1 LAKRKLLREIAAR
14 VYGEKYA
21 DKFWKRIEII
31 GDIAV
36 IRRPFGVTVEEL
48 QPLAEELLRRL
59 PYVRSVWTTWSPVEG
74 DYRLR
79 EFVYLAGEE
88 RSETLYR
95 EHGCVFRV
103 DIRRVYISPRLS
115 YEHMRVAR
123 LIRPGEVVINMYA
136 GAGLFSVIA
145 ACHAKPWIVYSID
158 INPYAY
164 RYMVENVLL
173 NKVSRQVVPLL
184 GDAARLVPERLRGIA
199 DRILM
204 PLPEYALEHLPAA
217 LEGLRR
223 RRGILHIYL
232 HIDTPRG
239 VDPRRA
245 AAETVEARLRGLGY
259 RAHVSFTRVV
269 RTVGPRKSQVVVDV
283 EVAPENA

>member
-14 VYGEKYA
+14 VYGEGDA
-21 DKFWKRIEII
+21 DKFWKRIEIV

-36 IRRPFGVTVEEL
+36 IRRPFGVSVEEL
-48 QPLAEELLRRL
+48 RPLAEELLQRL
-59 PYVRSVWTTWSPVEG
+59 PYVRSVWATWSPVEG

-79 EFVYLAGEE
+79 EFVHLAGEE

-103 DIRRVYISPRLS
+103 DIRRVYISPRLN

-158 INPYAY
+158 VNPYAY

-173 NKVSRQVVPLL
+173 NRVEDIVMPLL
-184 GDAARLVPERLRGIA
+184 GDAARLVPERLRGRA
-199 DRILM
+199 HRILM
-204 PLPEYALEHLPAA
+204 PLPEHALEHLPAA
-217 LEGLRR
+217 LAGLRGG
-223 RRGILHIYL
+223 RGVLHVYL
-232 HIDTPRG
+232 HVETPPG
-239 VDPRRA
+239 ADPRRR
-245 AAETVEARLRGLGY
+245 AAEALTNRLHELGWRG
-259 RAHVSFTRVV
+259 HVMFARVV
-269 RTVGPRKSQVVVDV
+269 RTVGPRKSQVVVDAEV
-283 EVAPENA
+283 EPS